1 MIKPNFLKTIVI
13 GLMLATLMATSGQ
26 QAFSK
31 TTLKLADLRCENLEN
46 PTGIDAAQPGLSWI
60 LNSTGRG
67 RNQAAYQILVA
78 SSRENLADDNGDLW
92 NSGRVNSSQSV
103 QVSYAGKPL
112 ASGAL
117 CFWKVRV
124 WDDQGTVSEWSQPAF
139 WTMGLLQPEDWRT
152 KWVGLDGEV
161 VTNESRRLPARWLRK
176 EFAAPKEIKRATVC
190 FSGLGWSE
198 LYING
203 EKIGDHVLSPPL
215 SEYPKRVYYETFEVA
230 GRLKPGANAVGV
242 VLGNGRFYAPRRTH
256 PTKTLSFDFPK
267 LLLQLHIEY
276 ADGTATNIVSDESWK
291 LTTNGPIV
299 ANNEYDGEEY
309 DARKEFPGWSE
320 PGFDDSQWQPVQI
333 VSSPDGVPSGIRQE
347 PIRVTQ
353 RLKPVSVKELNPGV
367 FIFDMG
373 QNMVG
378 WCQLKVR
385 GPAATRVELRHA
397 ETLKPDG
404 SLYTANLRS
413 ARATDIYTLKG
424 HGEEVWQPRFTLHG
438 FRFVEMTGYPGRPTL
453 DSLTG
458 CVVNDDLPVT
468 GEFECS
474 NPLLNQI
481 YHNIVWGVRGNY
493 HSIPT
498 DCPQRDE
505 RQGWLGD
512 RAEESRGETYFFD
525 NEALYAK
532 WLQDMADAQKTN
544 GSIPDVCPSYWPLY
558 NDDVT
563 WPSTSIVIPEMLRD
577 QFADEQAVARHY
589 DSARMWIEHMM
600 GFVTN
605 GIIARDRY
613 GDWCVPP
620 EDPTLIHSKDP
631 KRNTNPALLATP
643 FFYHDLRLM
652 ENEARRLGKT
662 DDANCFGKL
671 ADEIKVAFNEKF
683 LNRDLG
689 QYDNGTPTSCVL
701 PLAFGLV
708 PDDMRGKIFDHLVR
722 KITDE
727 THGHIGTGL
736 VGGQFLM
743 RVLTANGRL
752 DLAYMI
758 ATQKTYPSWG
768 YMVEHGATTIW
779 ELWNGD
785 TANPAMNSGNHV
797 MLVGDLAIWLYEDLA
812 GIKADP
818 EQPGFK
824 HIIMQPTPVGDLK
837 FVRATHLSPYGWISS
852 EWHWEGDQF
861 DWQIKIP
868 ANTTATVYLPAQN
881 VEAVTESGQ
890 PLAGADGVK
899 FLRVEGGRVVVDVQS
914 GAYHFVC
921 KDTK

>member
-1 MIKPNFLKTIVI
+1 
-13 GLMLATLMATSGQ
+13 MLATLMATSGQ

>member
-1 MIKPNFLKTIVI
+1 
-13 GLMLATLMATSGQ
+13 
-26 QAFSK
+26 
-31 TTLKLADLRCENLEN
+31 
-46 PTGIDAAQPGLSWI
+46 
-60 LNSTGRG
+60 
-67 RNQAAYQILVA
+67 
-78 SSRENLADDNGDLW
+78 
-92 NSGRVNSSQSV
+92 
-103 QVSYAGKPL
+103 
-112 ASGAL
+112 
-117 CFWKVRV
+117 
-124 WDDQGTVSEWSQPAF
+124 
-139 WTMGLLQPEDWRT
+139 
-152 KWVGLDGEV
+152 
-161 VTNESRRLPARWLRK
+161 
-176 EFAAPKEIKRATVC
+176 
-190 FSGLGWSE
+190 
-198 LYING
+198 
-203 EKIGDHVLSPPL
+203 LSPPL

-242 VLGNGRFYAPRRTH
+242 VLGNGRFYAPRRAH

-309 DARKEFPGWSE
+309 DAREEFPGWSE
-320 PGFDDSQWQPVQI
+320 PGFDDSAWQPAQI
-333 VSSPDGVPSGIRQE
+333 VSAPDGVLSGVRQE
-347 PIRVTQ
+347 PIHVTQ

-385 GPAATRVELRHA
+385 GPAGTQVELRHA

-424 HGEEVWQPRFTLHG
+424 HGEEIWQPRFTLHG

-474 NPLLNQI
+474 NPLLNKI

-563 WPSTSIVIPEMLRD
+563 WPSTSIIIPEMLRD
-577 QFADEQAVARHY
+577 QFGDEQIIARHY

-631 KRNTNPALLATP
+631 KRNTNPVLLATP

-708 PDDMRGKIFDHLVR
+708 PDDMRGKIFDHLVH

-758 ATQKTYPSWG
+758 ATQETYPSWG
-768 YMVEHGATTIW
+768 YMVEHGATTVW

-852 EWHWEGDQF
+852 EWHWEGGQF

>member
-1 MIKPNFLKTIVI
+1 
-13 GLMLATLMATSGQ
+13 
-26 QAFSK
+26 
-31 TTLKLADLRCENLEN
+31 
-46 PTGIDAAQPGLSWI
+46 
-60 LNSTGRG
+60 
-67 RNQAAYQILVA
+67 
-78 SSRENLADDNGDLW
+78 
-92 NSGRVNSSQSV
+92 
-103 QVSYAGKPL
+103 
-112 ASGAL
+112 
-117 CFWKVRV
+117 
-124 WDDQGTVSEWSQPAF
+124 
-139 WTMGLLQPEDWRT
+139 
-152 KWVGLDGEV
+152 
-161 VTNESRRLPARWLRK
+161 
-176 EFAAPKEIKRATVC
+176 
-190 FSGLGWSE
+190 
-198 LYING
+198 
-203 EKIGDHVLSPPL
+203 
-215 SEYPKRVYYETFEVA
+215 
-230 GRLKPGANAVGV
+230 
-242 VLGNGRFYAPRRTH
+242 
-256 PTKTLSFDFPK
+256 
-267 LLLQLHIEY
+267 
-276 ADGTATNIVSDESWK
+276 
-291 LTTNGPIV
+291 
-299 ANNEYDGEEY
+299 
-309 DARKEFPGWSE
+309 
-320 PGFDDSQWQPVQI
+320 
-333 VSSPDGVPSGIRQE
+333 
-347 PIRVTQ
+347 
-353 RLKPVSVKELNPGV
+353 V

-385 GPAATRVELRHA
+385 GPAGTQVELRHA

-474 NPLLNQI
+474 NPLLNKI

-563 WPSTSIVIPEMLRD
+563 WPSTSIIIPEMLRD
-577 QFADEQAVARHY
+577 QFGDEQIIARHY

-631 KRNTNPALLATP
+631 KRNTNPVLLATP

-708 PDDMRGKIFDHLVR
+708 PDDMRGKIFDHLVH

-758 ATQKTYPSWG
+758 ATQETYPSWG
-768 YMVEHGATTIW
+768 YMVEHGATTVW

-852 EWHWEGDQF
+852 EWHWEGGQF

-868 ANTTATVYLPAQN
+868 ANTTATVYLPVQN
-881 VEAVTESGQ
+881 VEAVTESGR
-890 PLAGADGVK
+890 PLAGANGVK
-899 FLRVEGGRVVVDVQS
+899 FLRVEDGRVVVDVQS